1 LWTGS
6 KGSTSTGGESRN
18 LGADVEPILMNFKKE
33 RVHGSMN
40 NQVQAF
46 IDHLD
51 VERRL
56 SKNTLDSYQR
66 DLSQYTRFLN
76 GNEISGWTDTQ
87 KVHIQSY
94 LLHLK
99 KLGRTPATISRSLV
113 SIRSFHHF
121 LMREGQA
128 SANPAFD
135 LEPPKLD
142 KPLPKVLTVA
152 EVEQLLDAPDP
163 SNRQG
168 ARDKAMLELLY
179 ATGIR
184 VTELISLDLESLN
197 LDMGFVRCVGKG
209 GKERV
214 VPLGKT
220 AAGFLAHYIDTMR
233 PRLLKEDTE
242 SQALFVNH
250 AGGRLTRQGFW
261 KIIKKHAREAKIE
274 SDITPHT
281 LRHSFA
287 AHLLDNG
294 ADLRSVQ
301 EMLGHADISTTQIYT
316 QVSKTRLKD
325 VYDRAH
331 PRAKG

>member
-1 LWTGS
+1 
-6 KGSTSTGGESRN
+6 
-18 LGADVEPILMNFKKE
+18 
-33 RVHGSMN
+33 MN

-46 IDHLD
+46 IEHLD
-51 VERRL
+51 MERRL
-56 SKNTLDSYQR
+56 SRNTLDSYER
-66 DLSQYTRFLN
+66 DLSQYASYLS
-76 GNEISGWTDTQ
+76 GNAVTDWPETQ
-87 KVHIQSY
+87 KIHIQGY

-99 KLGRTPATISRSLV
+99 KIGRMPSTISRSLV
-113 SIRSFHHF
+113 SIRSFHHY
-121 LMREGQA
+121 LQRQGMA
-128 SANPAFD
+128 VMNPAFD

-152 EVEQLLDAPDP
+152 EVERLLDAPDD
-163 SNRQG
+163 SGAQG
-168 ARDKAMLELLY
+168 ARDKAMLEVLY

-184 VTELISLDLESLN
+184 VTELISLDVGSVNLE
-197 LDMGFVRCVGKG
+197 MGFVRCIGKA

-214 VPLGKT
+214 VPIGRT
-220 AAGFLAHYIDTMR
+220 ASAFVRTYLDTKR
-233 PRLLKEDTE
+233 GSLLKGNMD

-261 KIIKKHAREAKIE
+261 KIIKKYAREAKIE

-301 EMLGHADISTTQIYT
+301 EMLGHADIATTQIYT
-316 QVSKTRLKD
+316 QVSKTGLKE
-325 VYDRAH
+325 VYDRTH